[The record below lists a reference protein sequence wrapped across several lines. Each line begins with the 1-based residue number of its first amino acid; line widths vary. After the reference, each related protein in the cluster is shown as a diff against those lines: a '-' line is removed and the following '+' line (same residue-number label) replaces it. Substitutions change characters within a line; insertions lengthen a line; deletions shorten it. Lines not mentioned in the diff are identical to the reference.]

1 MGKLVIQERGRVM
14 KNMRLAALV
23 AAVWVS
29 GIVAALFPAAIG
41 LFEVLAV
48 VLLLIAVAGLFTLFW
63 E

>member
-1 MGKLVIQERGRVM
+1 
-14 KNMRLAALV
+14 MRNAMLAALV
-23 AAVWVS
+23 ATVWVS
-29 GIVAALFPAAIG
+29 GIVAALFPATIG